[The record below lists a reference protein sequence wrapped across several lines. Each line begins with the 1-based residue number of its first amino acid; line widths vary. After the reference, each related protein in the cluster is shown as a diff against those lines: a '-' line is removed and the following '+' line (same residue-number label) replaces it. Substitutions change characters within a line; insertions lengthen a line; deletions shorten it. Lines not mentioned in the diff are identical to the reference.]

1 MTQSSQP
8 TPEVPTSENSAPEK
22 SASGSGPSEVQ
33 ALAVLVATA
42 GATALWSGHL
52 WSQLLQSRGGADVV
66 CVFGGS
72 DCAQLWD
79 SRFATAV
86 HQATGVPVAGW
97 GLAWGLTAL
106 LLALVALISSVRRKP
121 APGVRAALP
130 WAAAGGVLAV
140 GALVVVSGAQGQWC
154 SSCSVVYFL
163 TAVFAVTV
171 FAFLGERGQQ
181 GSKLQGL
188 LVVLAVFAGSY
199 ALMLYPGLR
208 TPAAGAAQEALQSA
222 PRSGGL
228 EGFLTGLTPDLQQA
242 VSQALG
248 RHRAATTLPQPEM
261 RAPLGDPAAPVRL
274 TEFTDIRCSHCATLH
289 QTLDALWNSA
299 PKGSFVID
307 SRHFPLDGRCNPRL
321 PPRDGEPVSCTAALA
336 RICFESQSKEQRE
349 AYATRLFD
357 AQRELTL
364 EQVFSFAEPVMDA
377 AALRQCVQQPEVQQ
391 SLEDDLAFAWQHTP
405 RGTPLVLINGRE
417 AVAFGPFLYAMILAG
432 GDLYHPA
439 FEQLPPPSL
448 TPPGS

>member
-1 MTQSSQP
+1 
-8 TPEVPTSENSAPEK
+8 
-22 SASGSGPSEVQ
+22 
-33 ALAVLVATA
+33 
-42 GATALWSGHL
+42 
-52 WSQLLQSRGGADVV
+52 VV

-106 LLALVALISSVRRKP
+106 VLALIALMAVVRGKP
-121 APGVRAALP
+121 APGARAALP

-140 GALVVVSGAQGQWC
+140 GALVVVSSSQGQWC

-171 FAFLGERGQQ
+171 FAFLGESAPRGK
-181 GSKLQGL
+181 KLQGL

-208 TPAAGAAQEALQSA
+208 TPSAGAAQEALQSA
-222 PRSGGL
+222 PKSGGL
-228 EGFLTGLTPDLQQA
+228 EGFLAGLTPDLQQA

-248 RHRAATTLPQPEM
+248 RHRAARALPQPEI
-261 RAPLGDPAAPVRL
+261 RAPLGDPYAAVRV

-289 QTLDALWNSA
+289 QTLEALWQSA
-299 PKGSFVID
+299 PEGSFVVD

-321 PPRDGEPVSCTAALA
+321 PPRDGDMVSCTAALA
-336 RICFESQSKEQRE
+336 RICFESQPKEERE

-364 EQVFSFAEPVMDA
+364 DQVFSFAEPAMEA
-377 AALRQCVQQPEVQQ
+377 SALRQCVEEAETRQR
-391 SLEDDLAFAWQHTP
+391 LEDDLAFAWQHNP

-417 AVAFGPFLYAMILAG
+417 TVPFGPFLYAMILAE

-448 TPPGS
+448 APPGS